1 MQTQELLDRFEILY
15 PDIADLRRDHTDKD
29 LSSVFRLL
37 KADDDLRRA
46 VMEENLHSI
55 FRIVKNYD
63 VVIQEKQL
71 QKKICTV
78 FLDWQLMKIHV
89 NSIRRQCV

>member
-15 PDIADLRRDHTDKD
+15 PDIADLRRVHTDKD

-63 VVIQEKQL
+63 VEELRKEA
-71 QKKICTV
+71 QKKNMHSI
-78 FLDWQLMKIHV
+78 FRLV
-89 NSIRRQCV
+89 NP